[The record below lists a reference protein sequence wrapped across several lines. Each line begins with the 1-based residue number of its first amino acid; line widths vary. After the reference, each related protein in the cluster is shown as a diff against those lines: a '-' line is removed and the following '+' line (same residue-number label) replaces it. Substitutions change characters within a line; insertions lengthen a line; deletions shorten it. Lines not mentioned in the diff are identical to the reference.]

1 MFNDIYRGKRVLVTG
16 HSGFKGSWLTMWLG
30 RLGAE
35 LCGVS
40 LPPETEPNHFRLLN
54 PPGRSEWCDIR
65 DAEKLGSV
73 LREFRPEIIFHLAAQ
88 PLVRLSYRKPV
99 DTLAVNVGGTVNLL
113 EAARNVPELR
123 AVVVVTSD
131 KCYRSDESPRGHRE
145 DDPLGGY
152 DPYSASKACQE
163 LVAASYRDSFFSGRG
178 ILLGT
183 ARAGNVIGGGDWAA
197 DRLVPDLVRAA
208 AAGTIEPLRS
218 PDAVRPWQHVL
229 EPLGGYLLLGQRLY
243 EGDRR
248 AASGWNFGPAP
259 ADALTVG
266 EVAAR
271 LKSFWP
277 QVGFRFA
284 PQADAPHETKLLQL
298 DCSKAER
305 ELAWHG
311 VWSAGEAIRR
321 TAEWYRDFYSRGRI
335 STAADID
342 AYLAS
347 AAERGL
353 PWIN

>member
-131 KCYRSDESPRGHRE
+131 KCYRNSEKAEGYRE
-145 DDPLGGY
+145 NDPLGGY
-152 DPYSASKACQE
+152 DPYSASKGCQE
-163 LVAASYRDSFFSGRG
+163 LVAASYRDSFLRAAGVG
-178 ILLGT
+178 LAT

-208 AAGTIEPLRS
+208 AAGAVEPLRS
-218 PDAVRPWQHVL
+218 PSAVRPWQHVL
-229 EPLGGYLLLGQRLY
+229 EPLGGYLLLGQRLL
-243 EGDRR
+243 EGDAAAASAWNFDGRRGRR
-248 AASGWNFGPAP
+248 ADEPLLAP
-259 ADALTVG
+259 
-266 EVAAR
+266 
-271 LKSFWP
+271 
-277 QVGFRFA
+277 
-284 PQADAPHETKLLQL
+284 
-298 DCSKAER
+298 
-305 ELAWHG
+305 
-311 VWSAGEAIRR
+311 
-321 TAEWYRDFYSRGRI
+321 GRI
-335 STAADID
+335 PLCAAGGC
-342 AYLAS
+342 
-347 AAERGL
+347 AA
-353 PWIN
+353 

>member
-131 KCYRSDESPRGHRE
+131 KCYRNSEKARRLPRKRSA
-145 DDPLGGY
+145 PGGTIRTA
-152 DPYSASKACQE
+152 PRRGAQE
-163 LVAASYRDSFFSGRG
+163 LVAASYRDSF
-178 ILLGT
+178 L
-183 ARAGNVIGGGDWAA
+183 
-197 DRLVPDLVRAA
+197 RAA
-208 AAGTIEPLRS
+208 GVGLATCA
-218 PDAVRPWQHVL
+218 
-229 EPLGGYLLLGQRLY
+229 
-243 EGDRR
+243 
-248 AASGWNFGPAP
+248 GPAM
-259 ADALTVG
+259 
-266 EVAAR
+266 
-271 LKSFWP
+271 
-277 QVGFRFA
+277 
-284 PQADAPHETKLLQL
+284 
-298 DCSKAER
+298 
-305 ELAWHG
+305 
-311 VWSAGEAIRR
+311 
-321 TAEWYRDFYSRGRI
+321 
-335 STAADID
+335 
-342 AYLAS
+342 
-347 AAERGL
+347 
-353 PWIN
+353 

>member
-131 KCYRSDESPRGHRE
+131 KCYRNSEKAEGYRE
-145 DDPLGGY
+145 NDPLGGY
-152 DPYSASKACQE
+152 DPYSASKGCQE
-163 LVAASYRDSFFSGRG
+163 LVAASYRDSFLRAAGVG
-178 ILLGT
+178 LAT

-208 AAGTIEPLRS
+208 AAGAVEPLRS
-218 PDAVRPWQHVL
+218 PSAVRPWQHVL
-229 EPLGGYLLLGQRLY
+229 EPLGGSSTCCSGSGCLKGMRPPRQP
-243 EGDRR
+243 GISVRR
-248 AASGWNFGPAP
+248 
-259 ADALTVG
+259 
-266 EVAAR
+266 
-271 LKSFWP
+271 
-277 QVGFRFA
+277 
-284 PQADAPHETKLLQL
+284 
-298 DCSKAER
+298 
-305 ELAWHG
+305 
-311 VWSAGEAIRR
+311 RR
-321 TAEWYRDFYSRGRI
+321 TH
-335 STAADID
+335 
-342 AYLAS
+342 
-347 AAERGL
+347 
-353 PWIN
+353 